1 MNLRKTARAVTQ
13 FYDEVL
19 DASGLRA
26 TQFTLLVAV
35 ALTEPPTMSRIARAL
50 VMDRSTLTRNLR
62 PLEAAGLVETAG
74 GKDRRTR
81 FVRLTP
87 HGRDRLRAAMPLW
100 EQAQHQ
106 VVRRVGGSR
115 WRDILRQ
122 LSLVRTPAR
131 DSRGAS

>member
-1 MNLRKTARAVTQ
+1 ML
-13 FYDEVL
+13 E
-19 DASGLRA
+19 ASGLRA

-62 PLEAAGLVETAG
+62 PLEVAGLVETAG
-74 GKDRRTR
+74 GEDRRTR

-87 HGRDRLRAAMPLW
+87 HGRDRLTAALPLW

-106 VVRRVGGSR
+106 VVRRIGGSR
-115 WRDILRQ
+115 WRDVLHQ
-122 LSLVRTPAR
+122 LSLVRTLTH
-131 DSRGAS
+131 DSQGAS